1 MRLAG
6 FYRMAGGL
14 NLHYMAVS
22 LRFQRISVSVFFF
35 LAGFTF
41 ASWASRIPQ
50 IQAKLGL
57 SEAALGGVLFA
68 LPVGL
73 MVSLLVA
80 GKLVA
85 SLGSRLSAA
94 IYALLLVMLGG
105 VAQVW
110 QLSLLLFLFG
120 FAGNMFNIS
129 VNTQAVAVEKR
140 YNKPIIASFHGI
152 WSLAGFCGAAVGTL
166 MLSLSWSPLYH
177 FAASAAIVCLL
188 MLPFSKGT
196 VYTPPQKGQPVFAL
210 PDKGLL
216 QLGLIAFFCLVCE
229 GTLFDWS
236 GVYFSKV
243 VHAPTALTSLGYAAF
258 MGCMACGRF
267 IADKLV
273 SRFGSKK
280 MLIGS
285 GVVIFCGLLL
295 SVLVPVLWV
304 ATLGFMLAGFGVSSV
319 VPIVYSRAGKHGT
332 MHPGQ
337 ALAAV
342 SSVGFAG
349 FLAGPPLI
357 GFIAEAS
364 SLQWSFALVALLGL
378 TSGLL
383 AKTLP
388 K

>member
-1 MRLAG
+1 MP
-6 FYRMAGGL
+6 
-14 NLHYMAVS
+14 VT
-22 LRFQRISVSVFFF
+22 LRFQRIAVSVFFF

-57 SEAALGGVLFA
+57 NEAALGGILFA

-80 GKLVA
+80 GNMVA
-85 SLGSRLSAA
+85 RLGSRRILLISAVSYP
-94 IYALLLVMLGG
+94 ILLVLLGW
-105 VAQVW
+105 ANTVW
-110 QLSLLLFLFG
+110 QLVFLLFLFG
-120 FAGNMFNIS
+120 FFGNLFNIS
-129 VNTQAVAVEKR
+129 VNTQAVAVEKN
-140 YNKPIIASFHGI
+140 YGKPIMASFHGI

-166 MLSLSWSPLYH
+166 MLWLQLSPFHH
-177 FAASAAIVCLL
+177 FAISAILVLL
-188 MLPFSKGT
+188 LIGLFWRGT
-196 VYTPPQKGQPVFAL
+196 LSTPAQSGQPAFAL
-210 PDKGLL
+210 PDKSLL
-216 QLGLIAFFCLVCE
+216 QLGLIAFFCLICE

-236 GVYFSKV
+236 GVYFKKV
-243 VHAPTALTSLGYAAF
+243 VEAPASLVSLGYAAF
-258 MGCMACGRF
+258 MGCMAAGRF
-267 IADKLV
+267 VADKLV
-273 SRFGSKK
+273 GRFGSQK
-280 MLIGS
+280 MLVGS
-285 GVVIFCGLLL
+285 GIVIFCGIALA
-295 SVLVPVLWV
+295 VLMPVVPV
-304 ATLGFMLAGFGVSSV
+304 ATFGFMLAGFGVSSV
-319 VPIVYSRAGKHGT
+319 VPIVYSRAGKHPS

-364 SLQWSFALVALLGL
+364 SLRWSFGIVAILGL

-383 AKTLP
+383 AKGLR